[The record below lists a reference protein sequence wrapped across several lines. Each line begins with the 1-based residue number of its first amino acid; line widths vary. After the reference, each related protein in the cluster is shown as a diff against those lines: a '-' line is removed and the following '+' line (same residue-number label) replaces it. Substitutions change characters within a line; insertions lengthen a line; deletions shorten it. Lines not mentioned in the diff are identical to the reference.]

1 MKKLYDLAVR
11 TSSYTDK
18 EGQEKSSW
26 ANIGSI
32 WKNNDDNQFMLLKA
46 AFNPAAIERKPSSDC
61 ITVAMFE
68 PKEQRSSNNNAEQAT
83 ETATEKN
90 TDYYYDYRSI
100 PF

>member
-1 MKKLYDLAVR
+1 MKKVYDLAVR

-26 ANIGSI
+26 LNIGSI

-68 PKEQRSSNNNAEQAT
+68 PRDTSNSNQVSSENSDLNQS
-83 ETATEKN
+83 
-90 TDYYYDYRSI
+90 YDDNGFSI
-100 PF
+100 PFQ